1 LGLDIV
7 LLILNVILQAQD
19 GVDEFGLKL
28 VVVEMV
34 RTVSLVSHR
43 PLVLQVVVNHQV
55 KIIDYILLE
64 QYVII

>member
-1 LGLDIV
+1 LCLDIV